1 MKATLTI
8 IRGGKHEP
16 SAVLSI
22 DSKDIDQAQHQ
33 EISRVFNDWWNTRG
47 GVLLVSA
54 LDLSVVSIDL
64 DVSGDHITIL
74 PR

>member
-22 DSKDIDQAQHQ
+22 DKDIDQAQHQ